1 MAFILAVPIALIT
14 TNIRVAI
21 SEQNVYDHAVKNY
34 GAAEVSGISQPE
46 LLRANGEIKD
56 YLTAGDPGPLAIKV
70 RDERGDQES
79 LFSAKETAHM
89 ADVRAL
95 VQTLFT
101 VQLLSVATVLTLAV
115 VMLLVWPPRALA
127 MAAFCGAL
135 LTGGILGAAGIVAA
149 SGFDSAWSEF
159 HVFAFSNDLWRLDP
173 QTDHLIQMFPEAFW
187 QEITTLI
194 VMATLLEA
202 ALTLGVSGGYLLLS
216 RPQEGERLLLPA
228 PVVAGPAGHA
238 RPKMTSPSPRQS
250 FR

>member
-1 MAFILAVPIALIT
+1 VAFILAVPLALIT

-21 SEQNVYDHAVKNY
+21 SEQNIYDRAVQNY
-34 GAAEVSGISQPE
+34 GAADASGIPEPE
-46 LLRANGEIKD
+46 LLRANGEIRA

-70 RDERGDQES
+70 RNEGGDEES

-89 ADVRAL
+89 ADVRTL
-95 VQTLFT
+95 VQTMFT

-127 MAAFCGAL
+127 KAALCGAL

-149 SGFDSAWSEF
+149 SGFESAWSEF

-173 QTDHLIQMFPEAFW
+173 QTDHLIQMFPVAFW
-187 QEITTLI
+187 QDITTLI
-194 VMATLLEA
+194 VTATLLEA
-202 ALTLGVSGGYLLLS
+202 ALTLGVSSAYLLVS
-216 RPQEGERLLLPA
+216 RPQETERLMLPA
-228 PVVAGPAGHA
+228 PVVAGPAGHD
-238 RPKMTSPSPRQS
+238 RPKMTSPTPRQY